1 VTKFSLRRF
10 PPSLFDVSQD
20 IVRALPVDI
29 IERWTRGDQSR
40 ETALRLLEPQT
51 RTGTAVV
58 SDSAGLTRLGAHRGL
73 VEILAMISQPKEL
86 IHAHGVAIGGGGVG
100 VWAADNTQMFFGD
113 EVEPRRIVSML
124 LELQARIAAEC
135 EVQVGIGAHCGRF
148 YRLGD
153 GLYGAE
159 ADRVET
165 LAESYTA
172 GGEIV
177 LTSALVERLGDG
189 HGLRLRGR
197 DDVPGELGAAYRVEG
212 GPRLRGLVLRDFDYP
227 VPYSPEFFADLRQYA
242 ADRRDLALLDRIHAR
257 YTRELAVV
265 LIEREREEP
274 DVPEVA
280 VLNDLALSLAMKT
293 IGARLLEGT
302 SGAET
307 KTAGPLGIYT
317 FEDCREALAF
327 ARGFRQTLREQGIAS
342 RIGIDHGEVLVFQLQ
357 HGGHD
362 IAGMPVNL
370 ASKMAQDTGEFGNI
384 YLTPEAAGRAGG
396 DAGAPRV
403 TFTASGVSLDAR
415 VV

>member
-20 IVRALPVDI
+20 VVRALPVDI
-29 IERWTRGDQSR
+29 IEHWTRGDQSR

-51 RTGTAVV
+51 RTGTAIV

-86 IHAHGVAIGGGGVG
+86 IHAHGLAIGGGSVG
-100 VWAADNTQMFFGD
+100 VWAADNAQMFFGD
-113 EVEPRRIVSML
+113 DVDPCRVVSML
-124 LELQARIAAEC
+124 LELQARITAEC
-135 EVQVGIGAHCGRF
+135 EVRVGIGAHCGRF

-159 ADRVET
+159 ADRVEM

-172 GGEIV
+172 GGETV

-189 HGLRLRGR
+189 HGLTLRGR
-197 DDVPGELGAAYRVEG
+197 DDIPGDLGVAYRVEG
-212 GPRLRGLVLRDFDYP
+212 GPRLAGLALRDFDYP
-227 VPYSPEFFADLRQYA
+227 VPYSPEFFADLRRYVA
-242 ADRRDLALLDRIHAR
+242 SNRDASLLEGIHDR

-293 IGARLLEGT
+293 MGARLLQGT
-302 SGAET
+302 RGAET

-342 RIGIDHGEVLVFQLQ
+342 RIGIDHGEVLVFELQ

-370 ASKMAQDTGEFGNI
+370 ASKMAQDKGEFGNI
-384 YLTPEAAGRAGG
+384 YLTAEAAARAGL
-396 DAGAPRV
+396 DAGAPKV
-403 TFTASGVSLDAR
+403 TLTVSGVSVNAR